1 MLILSKKPNT
11 QLDYTSYMVS
21 YLLDDYLLESQVSV
35 DLERSTK
42 YLAEGSVS
50 RPGSV

>member
-21 YLLDDYLLESQVSV
+21 YLLDDYLLESQV
-35 DLERSTK
+35 DLERSTE

-50 RPGSV
+50 RPESV